1 MKYEWEAKISKISL
15 SRACA
20 AATYEVPGTLRVC
33 GLMVCNDDTGEAA
46 FLTRDVEDGVIK
58 ADYLKDA
65 LGDALEAYNDAVDG
79 LFPRLDD
86 EARAQG

>member
-1 MKYEWEAKISKISL
+1 MKYEWESRISKTSL

-33 GLMVCNDDTGEAA
+33 GLMVCNDETGEAA
-46 FLTRDVEDGVIK
+46 FLPWNVEDGVIN

-65 LGDALEAYNDAVDG
+65 LEDALNAYNDAVDG
-79 LFPRLDD
+79 IFPSRGD
-86 EARAQG
+86 EADAKV

>member
-1 MKYEWEAKISKISL
+1 MKYKWEAKISENSL

-46 FLTRDVEDGVIK
+46 FLTRDVEVGVIK

-65 LGDALEAYNDAVDG
+65 LGDALNAYNDAVDG
-79 LFPRLDD
+79 IFPSRDD
-86 EARAQG
+86 EDGAQA